1 MKHFYLTIDYE
12 LFLGLETGS
21 VMDCMINPTNKLMS
35 ILSHNDSK
43 MTVFWDVLHYMKLL
57 EYVSIYPNL
66 QNDIDHIQ
74 HQILDLIAN
83 GHDVQLHLH
92 PHWIDAIYNG
102 QKWKFIYD
110 HFSLQ
115 TLSDDDDVKNIYGLR
130 GCIYQSMNIM
140 KKLIHTKYP
149 NYRIN
154 KFRAGGYKVE
164 PFSRIASIFKEYGI
178 YVDSSVCPGMYNL
191 HPISSYDFRNYPI
204 NNKYTFDS
212 SPKIEGEGSFI
223 EFPIKTIKLSGVR
236 NLYYKMLRK
245 LKYPNLEQN
254 RCGKGV
260 ASTSRVL
267 NKQSIFRKVYNNLL
281 TTKLE
286 MFTTDSM
293 FPEKFKYIINQVDD
307 YSVMILHPK
316 LMNSVNVSVVEAM
329 LKKNLLKLHSLP
341 NS

>member
-1 MKHFYLTIDYE
+1 
-12 LFLGLETGS
+12 
-21 VMDCMINPTNKLMS
+21 
-35 ILSHNDSK
+35 
-43 MTVFWDVLHYMKLL
+43 MKLL
-57 EYVSIYPNL
+57 EYVTVYPNL
-66 QNDIDHIQ
+66 QNDIDNIQ

-83 GHDVQLHLH
+83 GNDVQLHLH

-102 QKWKFIYD
+102 KKWEFKYD

-115 TLSDDDDVKNIYGLR
+115 TLSDDDDVSNIYGLR
-130 GCIYQSMNIM
+130 GCVFQSLNIM
-140 KKLIHTKYP
+140 KQVIHAKYP

-178 YVDSSVCPGMYNL
+178 YIDSSVCSGMYNL
-191 HPISSYDFRNYPI
+191 HPISSYDFRNYPV

-212 SPKIEGEGSFI
+212 SPMIEGEGYFI

-236 NLYYKMLRK
+236 NLYLKMLRK

-260 ASTSRVL
+260 AFSSRVL
-267 NKQSIFRKVYNNLL
+267 DKKSNFRKVYSNLMKS
-281 TTKLE
+281 KLE

-307 YSVMILHPK
+307 YSVLILHPK
-316 LMNSVNVSVVEAM
+316 LMNTVNMSVVETM
-329 LKKNLLKLHSLP
+329 LKKSLLKFHALP